1 MPKLSIITVNL
12 NNSVGLRKT
21 FDSIF
26 EQTFKDF
33 EQIVIDGGSTDGS
46 SELIKANVDKISY
59 WVSEKDSGIYNAM
72 NKGIVKSTGDY
83 LLFLN
88 SGDHLLHK
96 NILQEVSYNMDGTD
110 IIYGDFFL
118 IESETNSWTGG
129 HPDSLSFNF
138 FVECTLP
145 HSASFIKRS
154 LFEQVGFYDEE
165 LLICSD
171 WKFFLDAICRHNA
184 SYKHIDKTIS
194 VFYLDGISSSAS
206 SIEIIKKEKNL
217 VLQRDYPIFM
227 QMNDELTRLKRMKH
241 SKLKKVF
248 KRVSNKL
255 GRLLAVNKK

>member
-12 NNSVGLRKT
+12 NNSVGLQKT
-21 FDSIF
+21 FASLF

-46 SELIKANVDKISY
+46 RELIKTNVDKISY
-59 WVSEKDSGIYNAM
+59 WVSENDSGIYNAM
-72 NKGIVKSTGDY
+72 NKGIVKATGDY

-96 NILQEVSYNMDGTD
+96 NILQEVDYNLDGTG
-110 IIYGDFFL
+110 IIYGDIFL
-118 IESETNSWTGG
+118 IKSDINSWTGV

-154 LFEQVGFYDEE
+154 LFEQVGFYDES

-171 WKFFLDAICRHNA
+171 WKFFLNAICRHNA
-184 SYKHIDKTIS
+184 SYKHINKTIS
-194 VFYLDGISSSAS
+194 VFYLDGISSSAK
-206 SIEIIKKEKNL
+206 SIEIIKEEKNL

-227 QMNDELTRLKRMKH
+227 QMNDELTSLKRAKYP
-241 SKLKKVF
+241 KLKKIF
-248 KRVSNKL
+248 TRVSNKL
-255 GRLLAVNKK
+255 GRSLAINKK